1 MIGLPWFLTFWVYS
15 SLWPADLCYF
25 DERWHHHFATAI
37 IMVILLIVGPTQ
49 VVKRDFTLN
58 SVIQIRGERGDKM
71 KRD

>member
-1 MIGLPWFLTFWVYS
+1 
-15 SLWPADLCYF
+15 
-25 DERWHHHFATAI
+25 
-37 IMVILLIVGPTQ
+37 MVILLIVGPTQ